1 LRRTFSSDPDPA
13 GRIVLV
19 LLGRFGRWAASD
31 LPRGGAAREDPG
43 TTQRILE

>member
-1 LRRTFSSDPDPA
+1 LRSTISSDPDPS

-31 LPRGGAAREDPG
+31 RPRGGAARADPG

>member
-19 LLGRFGRWAASD
+19 LLGIFGLWAASD
-31 LPRGGAAREDPG
+31 RPRGGAARADPG